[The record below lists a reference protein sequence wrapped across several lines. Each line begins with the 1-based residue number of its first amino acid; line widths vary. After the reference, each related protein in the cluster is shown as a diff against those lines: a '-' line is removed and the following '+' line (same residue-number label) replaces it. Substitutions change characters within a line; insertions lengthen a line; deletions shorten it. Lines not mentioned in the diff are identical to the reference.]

1 MSVPGALPVA
11 VIDDDESLCR
21 SLGRLVRLAGFQPV
35 IFRSAE
41 EFLLSPESSRVR
53 CLLVDIQLG
62 GMSGIA
68 MHQLLLAE
76 GNHTPVIYITAHD
89 DPGAHSEAM
98 NAGCAGFFRK
108 TDPGSAIIEALRR
121 VTRPAPPPGSPKS
134 PGT

>member
-21 SLGRLVRLAGFQPV
+21 SLGRLVRLAGFHPV
-35 IFRSAE
+35 VFRSAE

-68 MHQLLLAE
+68 MHRQLLAE

-89 DPGAHSEAM
+89 DPVAHSEAM

-108 TDPGSAIIEALRR
+108 TDPGSAIIEAIRR
-121 VTRPAPPPGSPKS
+121 VTGPALSSRSQIPPG
-134 PGT
+134 T

>member
-1 MSVPGALPVA
+1 VT
-11 VIDDDESLCR
+11 
-21 SLGRLVRLAGFQPV
+21 
-35 IFRSAE
+35 FRSAE

-89 DPGAHSEAM
+89 DPGARSEAM
-98 NAGCAGFFRK
+98 KAGCAGFFRK

-121 VTRPAPPPGSPKS
+121 VIGPSPSRGSATPPG
-134 PGT
+134 T